1 MLRCKNCGGNLV
13 FDIKKQNVKCVF
25 CGSEYAPE
33 DYTDDRGADEY
44 VPKEGEYR
52 GQAEASDD
60 DTFETVIYTCT
71 QCGAELV
78 SPADAAVGY
87 CSFCG
92 TEAVLQSRVAREKRP
107 AHIIPFRYDK
117 ERCKELYLA
126 EVAKQPYPPAEFK
139 DPAFIDKFRGI
150 YIPYWEYD
158 VGFTK
163 KPTLKFK
170 ETYSD
175 SSYNYTNEYEITPQ
189 LPGFKVTV
197 PFDASVGFDDSLA
210 AAIAPFDRR
219 HMKPFSPGY
228 LAGFFADT
236 ATASSELYEKEAV
249 RLGQDRALEG
259 MAEGF
264 KGGSVEISPDTA
276 KRQEILGTCVT
287 DQTSEMCPVWFLTW
301 RKGQRLA
308 YAVINGE
315 TGKLFAEIPVDIKAF
330 MIRTLLIAAV
340 LFVIFTLFAP
350 LILPYT
356 AAAISSV
363 MALIVQLIYRHEM
376 RELYDREKNLDN
388 LGAFSNAPETEVR
401 KVMKQREK
409 RGLKLA
415 GCIIPFIA
423 FLNFIVVSAFLN
435 DGKTGALICTF
446 FVSFCGIIVWLMS
459 LKTGFGIKEKDMLLG
474 ITLPVIAQ
482 LAAFAV
488 VAAKPV
494 PDWPYYI
501 AAGGGLAATLLTA
514 LSMLFRYNE
523 LCTRGVPD
531 FHDRKG
537 GAKYE
542 AG

>member
-1 MLRCKNCGGNLV
+1 MDSKHIKRLINGKLV
-13 FDIKKQNVKCVF
+13 RHYGLELEK
-25 CGSEYAPE
+25 
-33 DYTDDRGADEY
+33 
-44 VPKEGEYR
+44 
-52 GQAEASDD
+52 ASRNQLYHA
-60 DTFETVIYTCT
+60 T
-71 QCGAELV
+71 ALV
-78 SPADAAVGY
+78 VRD
-87 CSFCG
+87 
-92 TEAVLQSRVAREKRP
+92 LLMEKRVKTQEEIERQN
-107 AHIIPFRYDK
+107 AKRVCYFSMEFLLGRSLQNNVFNLGLTK
-117 ERCKELYLA
+117 EFN
-126 EVAKQPYPPAEFK
+126 EVLEQA
-139 DPAFIDKFRGI
+139 G
-150 YIPYWEYD
+150 
-158 VGFTK
+158 T
-163 KPTLKFK
+163 
-170 ETYSD
+170 
-175 SSYNYTNEYEITPQ
+175 
-189 LPGFKVTV
+189 
-197 PFDASVGFDDSLA
+197 SL
-210 AAIAPFDRR
+210 
-219 HMKPFSPGY
+219 
-228 LAGFFADT
+228 T
-236 ATASSELYEKEAV
+236 ELYEKEAV

-376 RELYDREKNLDN
+376 RELYDREKNLNN

-423 FLNFIVVSAFLN
+423 FLNFIVVSCFLN

-446 FVSFCGIIVWLMS
+446 VVSFCGIIVWLMS